1 LLAEELEELFSQWQQ
16 LTDEDPAK
24 AETETRIL
32 SLGDEIIS
40 KYPKK
45 YAAQRAYL
53 IKGDL
58 FFEKGQWSPSKEAY
72 LTLSEKFPKSYLAP
86 VALMNAS
93 AALEELE
100 EYEEAASL
108 YKKVSDYS
116 SDFHPDIPRALFSL
130 GRISETLGNQEEAL
144 SAYNLCI
151 DRFPSSSWT
160 KLARDRIIYLN
171 SR

>member
-1 LLAEELEELFSQWQQ
+1 MAATQDKDKNKSTLILLNNFLHKNRIIFLVFIGVILIFTLGFIVFNETTSKITERSTLLAEELEELFSQWQQ
-16 LTDEDPAK
+16 RTDEDPAK

-72 LTLSEKFPKSYLAP
+72 LTLSEKFPKSYQ
-86 VALMNAS
+86 
-93 AALEELE
+93 
-100 EYEEAASL
+100 
-108 YKKVSDYS
+108 
-116 SDFHPDIPRALFSL
+116 IGRAHV
-130 GRISETLGNQEEAL
+130 
-144 SAYNLCI
+144 
-151 DRFPSSSWT
+151 
-160 KLARDRIIYLN
+160 
-171 SR
+171 